1 MEDNSKTIS
10 FNLSQGH
17 RDRFYFQ
24 VRVNQCQIGEE
35 VKFLDKTNFLTK
47 DRILT
52 NDNNVRMMTLNSFG
66 SLLKLQTI
74 PRNRMTEADLAR
86 NVTSDPRLL
95 ITVTAE
101 EAGAGVMA
109 VRCKVG
115 SVQLLLLL
123 LLPSPQEPVS

>member
-1 MEDNSKTIS
+1 M
-10 FNLSQGH
+10 
-17 RDRFYFQ
+17 
-24 VRVNQCQIGEE
+24 
-35 VKFLDKTNFLTK
+35 DKTNFLTK
-47 DRILT
+47 DQILT
-52 NDNNVRMMTLNSFG
+52 NDNDVRMMTLNSFG

>member
-1 MEDNSKTIS
+1 M
-10 FNLSQGH
+10 
-17 RDRFYFQ
+17 
-24 VRVNQCQIGEE
+24 
-35 VKFLDKTNFLTK
+35 DKTNFLTK

-101 EAGAGVMA
+101 EAGVMA

-123 LLPSPQEPVS
+123 LLSSPQEPVS